1 MQKFSEFIK
10 EHNSVLENQSKAL
23 KVEEFN
29 TLYEAKLKEM
39 GAKSIMDLDEDQLET
54 FNQYVKEIKAG
65 LSKNDAPPAK
75 ESKTG
80 KVVEK
85 EVTDEKSFRE
95 YAETVLRK
103 AHGDDYDEEIAKK
116 VMDGIV
122 DKVEGD
128 DWGAAVGRLTS
139 GLGS

>member
-1 MQKFSEFIK
+1 MQKFSDFIQ
-10 EHNSVLENQSKAL
+10 EHKTVLEGQSKVA
-23 KVEEFN
+23 KTEEFN
-29 TLYEAKLKEM
+29 KLYEAKLKEM
-39 GAKSIMDLDEDQLET
+39 GAGSIMDLDEDQLET
-54 FNQYVKEIKAG
+54 FNQYVKELKAEI
-65 LSKNDAPPAK
+65 SKSNSIPAK
-75 ESKTG
+75 ETPKG
-80 KVVEK
+80 KVIEK
-85 EVTDEKSFRE
+85 DITDEKTFRE

-103 AHGDDYDEEIAKK
+103 AHGDDYDEEIAKT